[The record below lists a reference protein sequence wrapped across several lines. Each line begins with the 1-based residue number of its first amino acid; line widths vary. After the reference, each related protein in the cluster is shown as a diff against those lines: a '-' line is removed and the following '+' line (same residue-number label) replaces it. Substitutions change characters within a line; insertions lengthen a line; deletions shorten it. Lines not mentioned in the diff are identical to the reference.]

1 MLKQSIATGL
11 FAIACTLSLSAQ
23 EPVTLASWTFET
35 GYTVTSI
42 DDKNSLYTPAG
53 GSAED
58 TGSIW
63 YADKTINILPETAEG
78 NAADYVLSSF
88 SENRYH
94 QLCAGYETR
103 VYRIENTVE
112 NPTTDYTDPANHKA
126 YYQVSFPT
134 KGYKDISLTFAIAPG
149 NNTET
154 PVEIVV
160 STDGGQNWIDA
171 GNVNTSGVWFQYEDR
186 SVKLSVNNKDNVLVR
201 LLPTTGTTN
210 WNMRNLSIQATEM
223 EKPASVD
230 NKNVTFTWPMGSI
243 TPQTTATASD
253 AAVFSVYELAA
264 GSGLTATREA
274 TITGGSN
281 QTLYKPS
288 NSNSGEMKIEDAF
301 VWNVVPK
308 KGITF
313 QPTSFKFQASKHG
326 TGGGKLGLE
335 VRQGDKTIIA
345 AKQLGDYAHNNS
357 GDGINFT
364 QFDESITAEA
374 SSEPLTVILYVYS
387 LADTKEVGVADFV
400 IAGIANG
407 EVEAVPAYTLSL
419 KSAIDGAGALSCS
432 PAGAEFDEGTQ
443 LTVAA
448 TENFGYHF
456 TSWTDENGNEVSTS
470 KSYTFNIKGNTILTA
485 NYEKNN
491 VYAINLT
498 IDGGANVNQVLY
510 QPAGN
515 VVDGVHYYEEG
526 TEVML
531 TTVDNRILSFNNWED
546 NTTTPTRTVKM
557 DSEKDI
563 TATFSAI
570 DYIVGWDFY
579 FDQPASERAADFKAE
594 SDNAGL
600 LSLHN
605 PEGKTTSW
613 LTRGIGNG
621 DENGKYG
628 ARIWKLRSDNNYY
641 EVSFKSEGYT
651 NLQLC
656 VALGGSYNTY
666 NKFNIEYSIDGETY
680 TPFAVYDVTKAW
692 QSHETPLPADADNQK
707 QVKIRFMPDKDS
719 GLNDGSETDYDGLCI
734 AELYILADRES
745 ANDDVPPV
753 LVSTIPANNSADAS
767 ATGSIILTFDEK
779 IKLGST
785 SATLNGQAIAGKESG
800 KNVVYN
806 YAGLDYNTTYTFT
819 LPAGAVTDRNGN
831 AFEGTSLT
839 FTTME
844 RVQPEARLYDLIVA
858 ADGSGDHTT
867 VQAAIDAAP
876 ANAIKPYLIFVKNGL
891 YNEHID
897 IPKTKPYIHII
908 GQDRDKTVILDDKLC
923 GGDNALHVSVGAT
936 VVINSNDCLFEN
948 ITLENSY
955 GHEQQT
961 GPQALALNT
970 SGDRTVFNN
979 VAMLSYQDT
988 WITPST
994 SNYRAYVR
1002 NSLIE
1007 GAVDF
1012 IYNSGNIF
1020 IDNTTL
1026 YINRKSG
1033 GYIVAPSHGDDV
1045 EWGYVFNNCTI
1056 TAPGVP
1062 SETSIWLGRPW
1073 HNSPKTVFL
1082 NTRAEVTIPA
1092 TGWYETM
1099 GGLPAIWADW
1109 NTVDG
1114 NGNPVDLS
1122 QRRDTYYK
1130 TVDGSKVY
1138 GKAKN
1143 YLTDEEAAEY
1153 TVKNVLSGSDNWQP
1167 VIKTESC
1174 ATPEVTLK
1182 DNMLSWEAVPYAIC
1196 YVITRGD
1203 ELIDIIKENT
1213 YALPATAS
1221 TLSASETAP
1230 YTVQAVNEFGG
1241 LSAKGEAKDIT
1252 SGIDEISDNSSS
1264 AVSVEIY
1271 DIHGIRH
1278 ESPSKGINIVKKIY
1292 ADGSSIVEKFVVK

>member
-1 MLKQSIATGL
+1 MLKHSITTVL
-11 FAIACTLSLSAQ
+11 FAVACALGLYAQ
-23 EPVTLASWTFET
+23 T
-35 GYTVTSI
+35 
-42 DDKNSLYTPAG
+42 
-53 GSAED
+53 
-58 TGSIW
+58 
-63 YADKTINILPETAEG
+63 ADKAEGGVVNAKDMTLTWALGDGPDGANPSVSSVNGIFSVASFSHGDRLRTPETAK
-78 NAADYVLSSF
+78 
-88 SENRYH
+88 
-94 QLCAGYETR
+94 
-103 VYRIENTVE
+103 
-112 NPTTDYTDPANHKA
+112 TDPTRAINGVTLSQFEPTDKATANDDA
-126 YYQVSFPT
+126 NA
-134 KGYKDISLTFAIAPG
+134 LTF
-149 NNTET
+149 
-154 PVEIVV
+154 
-160 STDGGQNWIDA
+160 
-171 GNVNTSGVWFQYEDR
+171 
-186 SVKLSVNNKDNVLVR
+186 
-201 LLPTTGTTN
+201 
-210 WNMRNLSIQATEM
+210 
-223 EKPASVD
+223 
-230 NKNVTFTWPMGSI
+230 
-243 TPQTTATASD
+243 
-253 AAVFSVYELAA
+253 
-264 GSGLTATREA
+264 
-274 TITGGSN
+274 TIS
-281 QTLYKPS
+281 
-288 NSNSGEMKIEDAF
+288 
-301 VWNVVPK
+301 PK
-308 KGITF
+308 KGLKF
-313 QPTSFKFQASKHG
+313 RPTGVAFKVAKCG
-326 TGGGKLGLE
+326 TNGGKIDVE
-335 VRQGDKTIIA
+335 
-345 AKQLGDYAHNNS
+345 
-357 GDGINFT
+357 
-364 QFDESITAEA
+364 
-374 SSEPLTVILYVYS
+374 LTTGSTTKS
-387 LADTKEVGVADFV
+387 LAKDYNPSALIKEKYEQCTYTFSDLEPTDGTVFLKIYLKDLANNKQYGFADVV
-400 IAGIANG
+400 ITGDAEG
-407 EVEAVPAYTLSL
+407 EIESVPVYNFSL
-419 KSAIDGAGALSCS
+419 KSDTEGAGSLSCT
-432 PAGAEFDEGTQ
+432 PVGAEFDEGTQ
-443 LTVAA
+443 LTVTAI
-448 TENFGYHF
+448 ENFGYHF
-456 TSWTDENGNEVSTS
+456 KAWADKEGKELSTANP
-470 KSYTFNIKGNTILTA
+470 YTFTITSDTQLTA
-485 NYEKNN
+485 TFEKNN
-491 VYAINLT
+491 VYALNLA

-546 NTTTPTRTVKM
+546 NTTSPTRTIKM
-557 DSEKDI
+557 DSEKNV

-613 LTRGIGNG
+613 LTRGISNG

-666 NKFNIEYSIDGETY
+666 NKFNIEYSTDGVNY
-680 TPFAVYDVTKAW
+680 TPLAIYDVTKAW
-692 QSHETPLPADADNQK
+692 KSYETPLPSEAANQK

-719 GLNDGSETDYDGLCI
+719 GLNDGQPTDYDGLCI

-745 ANDDVPPV
+745 VNDDVPPL
-753 LVSTIPANNSADAS
+753 LVSTIPADNSTDAS

-779 IKLGST
+779 VKLGSA

-806 YAGLDYNTTYTFT
+806 YAGLDYNTTYTFS
-819 LPAGAVTDRNGN
+819 LPAGAITDRNGN
-831 AFEGTSLT
+831 AFEGTQLT

-858 ADGSGDHTT
+858 ADGSGDHTS

-876 ANAIKPYLIFVKNGL
+876 ANAIKPYLIFVKNGR

-908 GQDRDKTVILDDKLC
+908 GQDREKTVIHDDKLC

-948 ITLENSY
+948 ISLENTY
-955 GHEQQT
+955 GHELQT

-994 SNYRAYVR
+994 SSYRAYVR

-1012 IYNSGNIF
+1012 IYNSGDIF
-1020 IDNTTL
+1020 IDNTVL
-1026 YINRKSG
+1026 YINRTSG
-1033 GYIVAPSHGDDV
+1033 GYIVAPSHGEDV
-1045 EWGYVFNNCTI
+1045 KWGYVFNNCTI

-1130 TVDGSKVY
+1130 TVDGEKVY

-1143 YLTDEEAAEY
+1143 FLTDEEAAEY

-1167 VIKTESC
+1167 VIKTEAC

-1182 DNMLSWEAVPYAIC
+1182 DNTLAWEAVPYAIC

-1203 ELIDIIKENT
+1203 EVIDIVKENT
-1213 YALPATAS
+1213 YALPATA
-1221 TLSASETAP
+1221 TRAAAEP
-1230 YTVQAVNEFGG
+1230 YMVQAVNEFGG
-1241 LSAKGEAKDIT
+1241 LSAKGVAKDGT
-1252 SGIDEISDNSSS
+1252 TGIEEIAGDASDVV
-1264 AVSVEIY
+1264 ATEIY
-1271 DIHGIRH
+1271 DTRGIRL
-1278 ESPSKGINIVKKIY
+1278 SSLTQGINIVRSIH
-1292 ADGSSIVEKFVVK
+1292 ADGNVTVKKVVIK

>member
-1 MLKQSIATGL
+1 MLKHSLTTGL
-11 FAIACTLSLSAQ
+11 FAIACTLGLSAQ

-58 TGSIW
+58 TGAVW
-63 YADKTINILPETAEG
+63 YDNNTINILPETAAG
-78 NAADYVLSSF
+78 DASAYVLSSF

-94 QLCAGYETR
+94 QLCTGYETR
-103 VYRIENTVE
+103 VYRIENNVE
-112 NPTTDYTDPANHKA
+112 NPTADYTNPANHKA

-160 STDGGQNWIDA
+160 STDDGQNWIDA
-171 GNVNTSGVWFQYEDR
+171 GSVNTSGVWFQYADR
-186 SVKLSVNNKDNVLVR
+186 TVDLSVNNKDNVLVR
-201 LLPTTGTTN
+201 LLPTAGTTN
-210 WNMRNLSIQATEM
+210 WNMRNLSIDASEM

-243 TPQTTATASD
+243 TPSTTATASD
-253 AAVFSVYELAA
+253 DAVFSVFEFAA

-274 TITGGSN
+274 SITDGSK

-288 NSNSGEMKIEDAF
+288 NNNSSEMKIEDAF
-301 VWNVVPK
+301 VWNIVPK
-308 KGITF
+308 KGVTF

-335 VRQGDKTIIA
+335 VRQGDKTVIA
-345 AKQLGDYAHNNS
+345 AKQLGDYARNNN
-357 GDGINFT
+357 GGVNFT
-364 QFDESITAEA
+364 QFDESITAAA

-387 LADTKEVGVADFV
+387 LADNKEVGVADFV
-400 IAGIANG
+400 ISGIANG
-407 EVEAVPAYTLSL
+407 EVEPVPVYNFSL
-419 KSAIDGAGALSCS
+419 KSDTEGAGSLSCT

-443 LTVAA
+443 LTVTA

-456 TSWTDENGNEVSTS
+456 KAWADKDGKELSTANP
-470 KSYTFNIKGNTILTA
+470 YTFTITADTQLTA
-485 NYEKNN
+485 TFEKNN
-491 VYAINLT
+491 VYALNLT

-546 NTTTPTRTVKM
+546 NTTSPTRTIKM
-557 DSEKDI
+557 DSEKNV

-613 LTRGIGNG
+613 LTRGVGNG

-628 ARIWKLRSDNNYY
+628 ARIWKLRSDNNYF

-666 NKFNIEYSIDGETY
+666 NKFNIEYSTDGVNY

-692 QSHETPLPADADNQK
+692 KSYETPLPAEAANQK

-719 GLNDGSETDYDGLCI
+719 GLNDGNATDYDGLCI

-745 ANDDVPPV
+745 VNDDVPPV
-753 LVSTIPANNSADAS
+753 LVSTIPADKSTDAS

-779 IKLGST
+779 VKLGT
-785 SATLNGQAIAGKESG
+785 ASATLNGQAIAGKESG

-806 YAGLDYNTTYTFT
+806 YAGLDYNTTYTFS

-831 AFEGTSLT
+831 AFEGTQLT

-844 RVQPEARLYDLIVA
+844 RVQPEGRLYDLIVA
-858 ADGSGDHTT
+858 ADGSGDHTS

-876 ANAIKPYLIFVKNGL
+876 ANAIKPYLIFVKNGR

-897 IPKTKPYIHII
+897 IPKTKPFIHII
-908 GQDRDKTVILDDKLC
+908 GQDREKTVIHDDKLC

-948 ITLENSY
+948 ITLENTY

-994 SNYRAYVR
+994 SSYRAYVR

-1012 IYNSGNIF
+1012 IYNSGDIF
-1020 IDNTTL
+1020 IDNTVL
-1026 YINRKSG
+1026 YINRTSG

-1045 EWGYVFNNCTI
+1045 KWGYVFNNCTI

-1130 TVDGSKVY
+1130 TVDGEKVY

-1143 YLTDEEAAEY
+1143 FLTDEEAAEY

-1167 VIKTESC
+1167 VIKTEAC

-1182 DNMLSWEAVPYAIC
+1182 DNTLAWDAVPYAIC

-1203 ELIDIIKENT
+1203 EVIDIVKENT
-1213 YALPATAS
+1213 YVLPATA
-1221 TLSASETAP
+1221 ARAAAEP
-1230 YTVQAVNEFGG
+1230 YMVQAVNEFGG
-1241 LSAKGEAKDIT
+1241 LSAKGEAKDGT
-1252 SGIDEISDNSSS
+1252 TGIEEIAGDASDVV
-1264 AVSVEIY
+1264 ATEIY
-1271 DIHGIRH
+1271 DIRGMRLT
-1278 ESPSKGINIVKKIY
+1278 SLTQGINIVRSIH
-1292 ADGSSIVEKFVVK
+1292 ADGNITVKKVVVK